1 VITPSEDIFNNAEA
15 YKVGKLNVLDLFGFE
30 DIFLIKSF
38 LSWQSARLFLVE
50 SF

>member
-15 YKVGKLNVLDLFGFE
+15 YKFGKLNVLDLSGFE
-30 DIFLIKSF
+30 DIFLIKNF